1 MTVGTASLVGEDSC
15 GLLWMHGVMPSLS
28 LLRNNGV
35 TDTELH
41 TKLKRLK
48 DMTLLEE
55 KVMSSFQLH
64 ESTIASTS

>member
-15 GLLWMHGVMPSLS
+15 GLLWMHGVTPSLS